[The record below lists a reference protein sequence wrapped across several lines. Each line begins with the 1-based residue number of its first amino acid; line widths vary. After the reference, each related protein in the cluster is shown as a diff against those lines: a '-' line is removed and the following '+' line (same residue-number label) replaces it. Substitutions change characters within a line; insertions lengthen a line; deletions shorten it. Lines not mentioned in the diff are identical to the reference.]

1 MALIKSYKGL
11 TPSWGRDCYFSENAT
26 IVGDVKMGDECSI
39 WFGAV
44 VRGDVAP
51 ITMGHR
57 SNVQDGAVVHV
68 TNTTGPTHIGNDVTI
83 GHCACVHACTIHDG
97 VLIGMGST
105 ILDGAVI
112 GEGAVVAAGALVLQ
126 GTQIGPHELWGGVPA
141 KFIKM
146 AREGMA
152 QAYADHYVGYSKEF
166 LKDTPQ
172 PTPLG
177 E

>member
-11 TPSWGRDCYFSENAT
+11 SPKWGTGCYFSENAT
-26 IVGDVKMGDECSI
+26 IVGDVTMGDDCSI

-68 TNTTGPTHIGNDVTI
+68 TNTVGPRHIGNDVTI

-97 VLIGMGST
+97 ALIGMGST
-105 ILDGAVI
+105 ILDGAEI
-112 GEGAVVAAGALVLQ
+112 GEGAIIAAGALVLQ
-126 GTQIGPHELWGGVPA
+126 NTKVGPHELWGGVPA
-141 KFIKM
+141 KMLKM
-146 AREGMA
+146 AKPGMA
-152 QAYADHYVGYSKEF
+152 EAYAEHYVGYAHEY
-166 LKDTPQ
+166 LEADAAQ
-172 PTPLG
+172 
-177 E
+177 